1 MSSEISTETRSNVRL
16 KPDAMTIA
24 DVRLKP
30 GATLT
35 PSRPA
40 SDEGL
45 QSWQFFVLAAL
56 VCATAATFL
65 ARGQGFLPILLLSIL
80 MAATALVGLAVLRSV
95 RPLVSDH
102 EDRTTMV
109 GQRTRVALE
118 REKLLALRAIKE
130 LEFDR
135 AMGKLSESDWQE
147 MSGRLRA
154 RAARLMR
161 QLDAG
166 AGYREQVEKDL
177 AKRLGS
183 TPSAADAEAPLA
195 RFCASCGTARDA
207 DAKFCKNCGTKL

>member
-1 MSSEISTETRSNVRL
+1 MSSETSTEHR
-16 KPDAMTIA
+16 A

-30 GATLT
+30 GDTTT
-35 PSRPA
+35 PTT
-40 SDEGL
+40 DQGL

-56 VCATAATFL
+56 GCATAATFL
-65 ARGQGFLPILLLSIL
+65 ARGQGFLPILMVAVL

-95 RPLVSDH
+95 RPLVSEH

-109 GQRTRVALE
+109 GGRTRAALE
-118 REKLLALRAIKE
+118 REKMLALRAIKE

-147 MSGRLRA
+147 MSGRLRT

-166 AGYREQVEKDL
+166 AGYREQVEQDL

-183 TPSAADAEAPLA
+183 VSSAGESEAPAA
-195 RFCASCGTARDA
+195 RFCAACGTPRDA

>member
-1 MSSEISTETRSNVRL
+1 MSSETSTSTSNRSVRLPADVRL
-16 KPDAMTIA
+16 KPDAA
-24 DVRLKP
+24 QD
-30 GATLT
+30 
-35 PSRPA
+35 
-40 SDEGL
+40 GL

-56 VCATAATFL
+56 GCATAATFL
-65 ARGQGFLPILLLSIL
+65 ARGHGYLPILLISLL
-80 MAATALVGLAVLRSV
+80 MAATGLVGLAVVRAV
-95 RPLVSDH
+95 RPLVSDQ

-109 GQRTRVALE
+109 GQRTRAALE

-166 AGYREQVEKDL
+166 AGYREQVEREL
-177 AKRLGS
+177 AKRL
-183 TPSAADAEAPLA
+183 DATATAVPVAPAA
-195 RFCASCGTARDA
+195 RFCAACGTSRDA
-207 DAKFCKNCGTKL
+207 DAKFCKNCGAKL